1 MVDQAALV
9 VSTYPHHEEDI
20 GYDVPKG
27 LAFFARLKPVGLCP
41 FDTRINTHTSLSLF
55 LLSFPTHTR

>member
-1 MVDQAALV
+1 MPPCAVQSFLGFFAGMVDQAALI

-27 LAFFARLKPVGLCP
+27 LAFFARLKPVGL
-41 FDTRINTHTSLSLF
+41 SL
-55 LLSFPTHTR
+55 